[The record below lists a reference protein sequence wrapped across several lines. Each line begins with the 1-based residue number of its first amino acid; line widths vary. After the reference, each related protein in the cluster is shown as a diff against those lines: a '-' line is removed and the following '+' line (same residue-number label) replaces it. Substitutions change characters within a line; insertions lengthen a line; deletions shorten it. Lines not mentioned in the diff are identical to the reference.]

1 MRGDYPNS
9 EVNVLSIVTNRYATF
24 YQKQSEIL
32 EKLGVDI
39 THVCPPKQSMDHGEQ
54 QEISRD
60 GLDYLKLYRSV
71 LKRSI
76 RQYDVVHANFG
87 LTAPHAIAQPHR
99 PVVLSL
105 WGSDITGSVGYLS
118 KKCSRFCDEVIV
130 MSPEMNER
138 LGGGAHVIPHGIDL
152 DHFRPMPQESA
163 RDDVGWSRKKKHVLF
178 PYDPSRDVKN
188 YPLAERVTEA
198 VDRKLPSDVKLH
210 VVFGVDHSSIPVY
223 MNAADALLLTSFREG
238 SPNTVKEAL
247 ACELPVV
254 ATDVG
259 DVRKQLVGVDPS
271 HVCTS
276 ESELTRALAEVFE
289 RGERSDG
296 REHVQHLSLERMGNR
311 IIDVYENALSI

>member
-1 MRGDYPNS
+1 MRNDYSNN
-9 EVNVLSIVTNRYATF
+9 ELDVLSVVTNRYATF

-32 EKLGVDI
+32 EKLGMNI
-39 THVCPPKQSMDHGEQ
+39 THVCPPKQSTDHGEQ
-54 QEISRD
+54 QEISRN
-60 GLDYLKLYRSV
+60 GLDYLKLYRDV

-76 RQYDVVHANFG
+76 GQYDIVHANFG

-118 KKCSRFCDEVIV
+118 MKCSRFCDEVIV
-130 MSPEMNER
+130 MSSEMDER
-138 LGGGAHVIPHGIDL
+138 LGGGAHVVPHGIDL

-163 RDDVGWSRKKKHVLF
+163 RDDVGWSHNKKHVFF

-210 VVFGVDHSSIPVY
+210 VIFGVDHSSIPVY

-259 DVRKQLVGVDPS
+259 DVRKQLAGVDPS
-271 HVCTS
+271 RVCTS
-276 ESELTRALAEVFE
+276 EPELARALAKVLE
-289 RGERSDG
+289 RRERSDG
-296 REHVQHLSLERMGNR
+296 REHVQHLSIERMGER
-311 IIDVYENALSI
+311 IIDIYRRALK